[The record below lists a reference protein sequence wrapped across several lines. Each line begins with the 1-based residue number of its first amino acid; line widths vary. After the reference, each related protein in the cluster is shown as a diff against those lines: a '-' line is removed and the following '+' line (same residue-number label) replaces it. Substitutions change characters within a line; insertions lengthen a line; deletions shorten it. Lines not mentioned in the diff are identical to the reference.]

1 MKMTNYLLGYRDMY
15 IVQDPSMF
23 KFSLDSVL
31 LPNFA
36 TINKAA
42 KNILDIG
49 TGNAPIP
56 LILSRKTNAHIT
68 GVEVQKEVYD
78 MAVESIEINKLGDQ
92 INIVNADIKDYYK
105 TLDTKFDVIT
115 CNPPYFKVNENS
127 NKNDSEYKTI
137 ARHEVLLNLED
148 IMKIS
153 RSLLKTNGFLSIVH
167 RPERLV
173 DIITLMKQNNI
184 EPKKV
189 QFVYPKKGEEAN
201 ILLIEGSLNGK
212 PGMKVLEPL
221 YVYNEDGNYT
231 EDIEKYFV
239 DE

>member
-15 IVQDPSMF
+15 IVQNPSMF

-36 TINKAA
+36 TINKTA

-56 LILSRKTNAHIT
+56 LILSRKTPAHIL
-68 GVEVQKEVYD
+68 GVEVQKDIYD
-78 MAVESIEINKLGDQ
+78 MAVESVKINKLENQ
-92 INIVNADIKDYYK
+92 IDIVNADIKDYYK
-105 TLDTKFDVIT
+105 TLDVKYDVIT
-115 CNPPYFKVNENS
+115 CNPPYFKINENS
-127 NKNDSEYKTI
+127 NKNDSVYKTI

-153 RSLLKTNGFLSIVH
+153 RSILKTNGFLSIVH
-167 RPERLV
+167 RPDRLV
-173 DIITLMKQNNI
+173 DIIMLMKENNI
-184 EPKKV
+184 EPKKI
-189 QFVYPKKGEEAN
+189 QFVYPKKGMEAN
-201 ILLIEGSLNGK
+201 ILLIEGTLNGK
-212 PGMKVLEPL
+212 PGIKVLEPL
-221 YVYNEDGNYT
+221 YVYDEDGNYT
-231 EDIEKYFV
+231 EEIEKYFV

>member
-1 MKMTNYLLGYRDMY
+1 MTNYLLGYRDMY

-23 KFSLDSVL
+23 KFSLDSIL
-31 LPNFA
+31 LPNFV
-36 TINKAA
+36 TINQTA

-56 LILSRKTNAHIT
+56 LILSRKTKAHII
-68 GVEVQKEVYD
+68 GVEVQREVYD
-78 MAVESIEINKLGDQ
+78 MAVESVNINKLGDQ
-92 INIVNADIKDYYK
+92 IDIVNADIKDYYK
-105 TLDTKFDVIT
+105 KLDTKFDVIT

-184 EPKKV
+184 EPKKI
-189 QFVYPKKGEEAN
+189 QFVYPKKGEDAN

-212 PGMKVLEPL
+212 PGIKVLEPL
-221 YVYNEDGNYT
+221 YVYDEDGNYT
-231 EDIEKYFV
+231 EEIEKYFV

>member
-92 INIVNADIKDYYK
+92 IDIVN
-105 TLDTKFDVIT
+105 
-115 CNPPYFKVNENS
+115 
-127 NKNDSEYKTI
+127 
-137 ARHEVLLNLED
+137 VL
-148 IMKIS
+148 
-153 RSLLKTNGFLSIVH
+153 
-167 RPERLV
+167 
-173 DIITLMKQNNI
+173 
-184 EPKKV
+184 
-189 QFVYPKKGEEAN
+189 
-201 ILLIEGSLNGK
+201 
-212 PGMKVLEPL
+212 
-221 YVYNEDGNYT
+221 
-231 EDIEKYFV
+231 
-239 DE
+239 

>member
-23 KFSLDSVL
+23 KFSLDSIL
-31 LPNFA
+31 LPNFV
-36 TINKAA
+36 TINQTA

-56 LILSRKTNAHIT
+56 LILSRKTKAHIT

-78 MAVESIEINKLGDQ
+78 MAVESVDINKLGDQ
-92 INIVNADIKDYYK
+92 IDIVNADIKDYYK
-105 TLDTKFDVIT
+105 KLDTKFDVIT

-189 QFVYPKKGEEAN
+189 QFVYPKKGEDAN

-212 PGMKVLEPL
+212 PGIKVLEPL
-221 YVYNEDGNYT
+221 YVYDEDGNYT
-231 EDIEKYFV
+231 EEIEKYFV